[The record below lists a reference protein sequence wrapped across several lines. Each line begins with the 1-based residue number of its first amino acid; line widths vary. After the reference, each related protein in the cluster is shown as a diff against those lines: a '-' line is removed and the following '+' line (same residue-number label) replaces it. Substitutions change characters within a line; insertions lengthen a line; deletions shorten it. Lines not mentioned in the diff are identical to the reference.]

1 MIWIIGGT
9 SESGEFMENL
19 SEKLKE
25 SVILTCATD
34 GAKEFIPEG
43 IKTVTGRMD
52 KEEMKGFIESRKI
65 LMTCDFSHPFAEIV
79 TKNAREASEESG
91 IPYMRFEREGTGI
104 PDGAVVFDDIVSLKE
119 YMKNLEGT
127 FLITTGSKNAADF
140 VEAGDRKRLVFR
152 VLPEIESIR
161 ILKNLEVHMRD
172 IVAAAGPF
180 SEDMNRCMIREYGCD
195 YLVTK
200 ETGTRG
206 GFPEKISAAL
216 KEGIIPLVIKRQEN
230 IGSYTMDEIRNA
242 MEKTEVKQQK

>member
-9 SESGEFMENL
+9 SESREFMEGL
-19 SEKLKE
+19 SEKLKRN
-25 SVILTCATD
+25 VILTCVTE

-43 IKTVTGRMD
+43 INTVTGRMD
-52 KEEMKGFIESRKI
+52 KEEMKGFIESNKI
-65 LMTCDFSHPFAEIV
+65 LLICDFSHPFAEIV
-79 TKNAREASEESG
+79 TKNARKASEESG
-91 IPYMRFEREGTGI
+91 VPYMRFEREGTGI
-104 PDGAVVFDDIVSLKE
+104 PEGAMIFDNIPHLKE

-140 VEAGDRKRLVFR
+140 VEVGEGKKLVFR
-152 VLPEIESIR
+152 VLPEMESIR

-172 IVAAAGPF
+172 IIAAAGPF

-230 IGSYTMDEIRNA
+230 KTSYSMEEIRTA
-242 MEKTEVKQQK
+242 MEEISD